1 MTIISELPD
10 QQQFTDI
17 LNRIIGNAGD
27 GSSLSA
33 AMAIL
38 TNLNPD
44 AISASVGGKLSGHV
58 SASVTVDTDA
68 MFGDA
73 QSQIQTVINGLPKSG
88 EDLLSPILQ
97 VIEQL
102 QTLLQGDFDSV
113 LNNVFTGF
121 NQIQGCAPTSS
132 SNMLATGIDGIQD
145 MLGEFR
151 GGAFSEIKEW
161 SDLVAA
167 LGTRVNAII
176 AAGPDG
182 LIDRLV
188 TFLAEQVS
196 AMVANIMPHPN
207 GPASDLNTQFEVI
220 LSPTRLTAIAALVT
234 ELVVRLETVRLQFVG
249 ADFTSNTNCQA
260 AVDTFNQLTLAINSL
275 LIDIE
280 RTLTVPAA
288 NVTGLTT
295 LMSEKHTE
303 LAEAEVVDIG
313 DVRQYIVDAITQ
325 LGDLVNG
332 LCLDSVNES
341 IQEVFTGIDDA
352 IATTQI
358 DQIESFLD
366 DFASQLQSAGDLLD
380 GQLLAA
386 VASIRNIFDQIKTS
400 VDGLLTALG
409 SFDGDGNFQFSLQ
422 QELDE
427 FLSGINDNLTSTVQP
442 IIDEFESTITE
453 TLQNFTD
460 ILTDLQGEIASVKAD
475 LQALLQGVNDTLEG
489 ADVPAVLKQMAGRL
503 EEMLG
508 KLGELSFDPI
518 VEQVIAEIDEMA
530 EELRQIDIS
539 SMSEITIGALKVS
552 VTVVTNIN
560 FSSQISGVLIEGFDE
575 ILTVPKQAVAE
586 VQKAVEFIG
595 DQFELLKPNFLLQE
609 LDKLLAPLQTVFD
622 TLDPQVLIK
631 PLDDW
636 HAALLAE
643 LQKLSLNVLL
653 KPVID
658 LHGDMVEKVQQV
670 SPVQLIAPLQAA
682 MDDLQGS
689 IDSLELDSIRGQFSS
704 AVASINGVLED
715 MNPAVVLQP
724 LLQPFATLEST
735 LTDFRP
741 STLLQP
747 VNDFFNSLT
756 APLDGISQIQ
766 VDAVSTAV
774 APLTQ
779 LETAFDPTLNFQGLS
794 TLFEQILE
802 FIGQL
807 NFAAMLSQI
816 NTTYGS
822 ANIVF
827 DSDLASAEVST
838 CFNTLNPLQNSDF
851 TALSTR
857 IQTLR
862 ERLQTEFSGVATPPA
877 LIESY
882 ASVQDKI
889 TALAPS
895 WLGQPLTPASLRAA
909 LAAANPLNVG
919 AELDALYD
927 DVLNQ
932 VLAFSPTHLITPLQ
946 TTYDGLLTA
955 IGSLTLDPLLDTLET
970 AIGNLSASL
979 DLIDPSILTTE
990 LSDLFDEI
998 IAMVEALNPS
1008 AMVAELQALLDSIVV
1023 LVESMDPQALIAGVD
1038 GPLTAARDIA
1048 AEFDIN
1054 VFAEP
1059 LNDIFDNVSEIIDQI
1074 DVGVVL
1080 QPVTDRLETLR
1091 DELADGLTQTEKAFI
1106 KMLNAI
1112 PV

>member
-1 MTIISELPD
+1 MAIIDELPN
-10 QQQFTDI
+10 QQQFTDV
-17 LNRIIGNAGD
+17 LNRIIGSEGD
-27 GSSLSA
+27 GVSLSA
-33 AMAIL
+33 AVAIL
-38 TNLNPD
+38 NNLNPD
-44 AISASVGGKLSGHV
+44 SVSASVGGKLSGHI
-58 SASVTVDTDA
+58 SASITVDTETL
-68 MFGDA
+68 FGNA
-73 QSQIQTVINGLPKSG
+73 QSQIQTVINGLPSSG
-88 EDLLSPILQ
+88 DDLLAPILQ
-97 VIEQL
+97 VVEQL
-102 QTLLQGDFDSV
+102 QNLLRENFDNV
-113 LNNVFTGF
+113 LNNVFAGF
-121 NQIQGCAPTSS
+121 NQIQGGAPTSG
-132 SNMLATGIDGIQD
+132 SNMLATGIDGIQGL
-145 MLGEFR
+145 LGEFR
-151 GGAFSEIKEW
+151 GGAFSKIKEW

-182 LIDRLV
+182 LIDRLII
-188 TFLAEQVS
+188 FLAEQVS
-196 AMVANIMPHPN
+196 AMIANIMPHPN
-207 GPASDLNTQFEVI
+207 GPASDLNAQFEVI
-220 LSPTRLTAIAALVT
+220 LSPTRQTAIAVLVT
-234 ELVVRLETVRLQFVG
+234 ELLGRLETVRLQFTE

-260 AVDTFNQLTLAINSL
+260 AVATFNQLTLAINTL
-275 LIDIE
+275 LNDIE
-280 RTLTVPAA
+280 QALTVPAA

-295 LMSEKHTE
+295 LMSEKHAE

-313 DVRQYIVDAITQ
+313 DVREYIVDAITQ
-325 LGDLVNG
+325 LGDLVDDLG
-332 LCLDSVNES
+332 LDSVNES

-352 IATTQI
+352 IATAQL
-358 DQIESFLD
+358 DQIETFLD

-380 GQLLAA
+380 GQLLAT

-400 VDGLLTALG
+400 VDGLLTTLG

-422 QELDE
+422 QELNE
-427 FLSGINDNLTSTVQP
+427 FLSGVNDNLTNTVQP
-442 IIDEFESTITE
+442 IIDEFEFTITD
-453 TLQNFTD
+453 TLQSFTD
-460 ILTDLQGEIASVKAD
+460 TLTDLQGEIASVKAD
-475 LQALLQGVNDTLEG
+475 LQALLQGVHDTLEG
-489 ADVPAVLKQMAGRL
+489 ADVPAVLEQMAGRL

-508 KLGELSFDPI
+508 KLGDLSFDPT
-518 VEQVIAEIDEMA
+518 VEQVIAEIDDMA
-530 EELRQIDIS
+530 EKLRQIDIS
-539 SMSEITIGALKVS
+539 NMSEITIGALKVS
-552 VTVVTNIN
+552 VTVVSNIN

-575 ILTVPKQAVAE
+575 ILTVPKQALGE
-586 VQKAVEFIG
+586 VQKAVEFIS
-595 DQFELLKPNFLLQE
+595 DQFELLKPNFLLRE

-643 LQKLSLNVLL
+643 LQKLSLNLLL

-670 SPVQLIAPLQAA
+670 SPVQLITPLQVA
-682 MDDLQGS
+682 MDDLQRS
-689 IDSLELDSIRGQFSS
+689 IDSLALDSIRGQFSG
-704 AVASINGVLED
+704 AVTGVNGVLED
-715 MNPAVVLQP
+715 MNPTVVLQP

-747 VNDFFNSLT
+747 INEFFNSLT
-756 APLDGISQIQ
+756 ASLDGITQIQ
-766 VDAVSTAV
+766 VDGVSSAV

-779 LETAFDPTLNFQGLS
+779 LKTAFDPTLNFQGLS

-802 FIGQL
+802 FMEQL
-807 NFAAMLSQI
+807 NFATMLSQI
-816 NTTYGS
+816 NTAYGS
-822 ANIVF
+822 ANMAF
-827 DSDLASAEVST
+827 DSDLASAEVGT
-838 CFNTLNPLQNSDF
+838 CFNTLNPLQNSGF

-882 ASVQDKI
+882 AGVEDKI
-889 TALAPS
+889 NALAPS

-909 LAAANPLNVG
+909 LVAANPLNVG

-932 VLAFSPTHLITPLQ
+932 VLALSPTHLIAPLQ
-946 TTYDGLLTA
+946 ITYDGLLTA
-955 IGSLTLDPLLDTLET
+955 IGSLTLDPLVDTLET

-998 IAMVEALNPS
+998 IAMVEALNPN
-1008 AMVAELQALLDSIVV
+1008 AMVAELQAIVDSIVV
-1023 LVESMDPQALIAGVD
+1023 LAESMDPQALIAGID

-1059 LNDIFDNVSEIIDQI
+1059 LNDIFDTVSEIINQI

-1091 DELADGLTQTEKAFI
+1091 DELANGLTQTEKAFI
-1106 KMLNAI
+1106 KMLNEI